1 MTSIAIW
8 LTFGDKV
15 LLLYSSFLWTIKKK
29 KKKTNT
35 VVTEDIR
42 LPQKTKINKH
52 NYIGTVTVKISSAS
66 AHTTGSTGL

>member
-1 MTSIAIW
+1 M
-8 LTFGDKV
+8 
-15 LLLYSSFLWTIKKK
+15 
-29 KKKTNT
+29 
-35 VVTEDIR
+35 VTEDIR